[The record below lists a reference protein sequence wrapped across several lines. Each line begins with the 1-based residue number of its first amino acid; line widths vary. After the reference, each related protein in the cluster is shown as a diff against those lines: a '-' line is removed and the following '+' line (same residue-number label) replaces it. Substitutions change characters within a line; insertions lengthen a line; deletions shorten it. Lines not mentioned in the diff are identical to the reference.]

1 MSEDNNTSSDSSQD
15 KSRGNRSASDFTAAK
30 YRDLIEGSSDFIYVL
45 NREGCF
51 IFANSEVEHLLGYT
65 PEEIIGKHYSDVIH
79 DEDVPSVGHSFA
91 ERRTG
96 ERATDR
102 LEVRLR
108 SRSGA
113 MRDVEMDIRQFS
125 LSSSGM
131 YQDSQFIGT
140 HGVVRDITTRKYNE
154 SKKQALND
162 LDRAIWGMARVDDIH
177 IILEG
182 IRSAMQTVELPF
194 SEFGVS
200 VIDMADPPTVQFYS
214 TYQSDT
220 VERKAQ
226 WMAGDAQNN
235 AEAII
240 ETWQHGQIVHTESIT
255 QDLEGKEAEALRTL
269 YGPIESVVHVPFS
282 HGVLTIATHETHF
295 STQDLDFVEELSAAL
310 SDGYRRVEDLIDLT
324 LSEQRYRRI
333 VETPNLLIFLLDTT
347 GNFIYVSPQIK
358 PRLGYSP
365 QDFYGDPRHFL
376 RIVHDEDRE
385 VATKLLTSHAPQD
398 SVEYRWLDQSGTYR
412 WSSASSFSIYDSEGN
427 RAINRR
433 SLVQIVVQDVD
444 DRKLAEDKIKSS
456 LAEKEV
462 LLKEI
467 HHRVKNNLQVISSL
481 LDLQSRSLPEDMSNV
496 FEDSQHRITS
506 MALIHEELY
515 KSTDLASID
524 FAAYANNLMTHLMQT
539 YSPVGVKKEI
549 VVDAQ
554 PLTLDRAI
562 PMGLI
567 VNELASNALKYAFPD
582 RRSGTITISLT
593 SQSQSDF
600 VLSVSDDGVGFKG
613 DIDPKT
619 LKSLGLKLV
628 YTLAMQLQGRVELS
642 KENGTMFSVVRKAP
656 QTVE

>member
-1 MSEDNNTSSDSSQD
+1 M
-15 KSRGNRSASDFTAAK
+15 
-30 YRDLIEGSSDFIYVL
+30 
-45 NREGCF
+45 
-51 IFANSEVEHLLGYT
+51 
-65 PEEIIGKHYSDVIH
+65 
-79 DEDVPSVGHSFA
+79 
-91 ERRTG
+91 
-96 ERATDR
+96 
-102 LEVRLR
+102 
-108 SRSGA
+108 
-113 MRDVEMDIRQFS
+113 
-125 LSSSGM
+125 
-131 YQDSQFIGT
+131 
-140 HGVVRDITTRKYNE
+140 
-154 SKKQALND
+154 
-162 LDRAIWGMARVDDIH
+162 
-177 IILEG
+177 
-182 IRSAMQTVELPF
+182 
-194 SEFGVS
+194 
-200 VIDMADPPTVQFYS
+200 
-214 TYQSDT
+214 
-220 VERKAQ
+220 
-226 WMAGDAQNN
+226 
-235 AEAII
+235 
-240 ETWQHGQIVHTESIT
+240 
-255 QDLEGKEAEALRTL
+255 
-269 YGPIESVVHVPFS
+269 
-282 HGVLTIATHETHF
+282 
-295 STQDLDFVEELSAAL
+295 
-310 SDGYRRVEDLIDLT
+310 
-324 LSEQRYRRI
+324 
-333 VETPNLLIFLLDTT
+333 
-347 GNFIYVSPQIK
+347 
-358 PRLGYSP
+358 
-365 QDFYGDPRHFL
+365 
-376 RIVHDEDRE
+376 
-385 VATKLLTSHAPQD
+385 
-398 SVEYRWLDQSGTYR
+398 
-412 WSSASSFSIYDSEGN
+412 
-427 RAINRR
+427 
-433 SLVQIVVQDVD
+433 VQDVD

-600 VLSVSDDGVGFKG
+600 VLSVSDDGVGFEG

-656 QTVE
+656 QTAE